1 LKLNYT
7 NKLIF
12 YILQKLLAK
21 AQKIKHAVPKG
32 DKKRLK
38 ETKQEI
44 AKLEMELDAKHQ
56 QELQEVFIYVK
67 LSHV

>member
-1 LKLNYT
+1 M
-7 NKLIF
+7 
-12 YILQKLLAK
+12 
-21 AQKIKHAVPKG
+21 PKG